1 MVKAYLLH
9 GQRLPTTWPTLTYY
23 MAKAYLP
30 TARPRLTY
38 LLQGLSAYCKAY
50 IPTTRLTYLLQGL
63 PTYYKA
69 YLPTA
74 RLTYLLQ
81 GQGLPTYFK
90 AKAYLPTTRP
100 RLTCFLKSQG
110 LLRGAVQVCFNLGYW
125 IVLVQQMS
133 RFSKI

>member
-1 MVKAYLLH
+1 MANAYLLP
-9 GQRLPTTWPTLTYY
+9 GQRLPTTWL
-23 MAKAYLP
+23 
-30 TARPRLTY
+30 RLTY
-38 LLQGLSAYCKAY
+38 LLQGQGL
-50 IPTTRLTYLLQGL
+50 PTYYKGYLPIARLTYLLQGL

-69 YLPTA
+69 YLPTT

-81 GQGLPTYFK
+81 GLHTYYK

-100 RLTCFLKSQG
+100 RLTCLLKSQG